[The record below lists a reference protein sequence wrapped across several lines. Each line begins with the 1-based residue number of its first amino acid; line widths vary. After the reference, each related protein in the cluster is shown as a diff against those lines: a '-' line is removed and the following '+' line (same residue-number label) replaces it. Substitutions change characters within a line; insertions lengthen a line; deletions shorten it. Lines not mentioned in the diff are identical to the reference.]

1 MLDLKKLDG
10 TIFDLSG
17 KVALI
22 TGAAGLLGVEH
33 SIALA
38 EAGADV
44 VMTDINLEELEISAQ
59 RVFDATSI
67 SPTTILLDVSNQD
80 EVSSVRKELEH
91 QGKIVNI
98 LINNA
103 AIDPKVRSD
112 ATVKE
117 SSRLENFDINKWN
130 IEVGVGLTGA
140 ILCASEFGPGM
151 AAQGGGVI
159 LNIASD
165 LSVFAPDQR
174 LYKKDGLRPDQQPV
188 KPVTYS
194 VIKHGL
200 IGLTKYLATYW
211 AEQGVRCNAL
221 SPGGV
226 YNGQS
231 DEFVQKLTELIPI
244 KRMASKDEYRGAV
257 QFLCSDASAYMNGQ
271 NIVMDGGRS
280 IL

>member
-1 MLDLKKLDG
+1 MNKFNLTK
-10 TIFDLSG
+10 

-22 TGAAGLLGVEH
+22 TGSSGLLGVEH
-33 SIALA
+33 TMALL
-38 EAGADV
+38 ELGATV
-44 VMTDINLEELEISAQ
+44 VMTDVNEKSLVTAYHSLLNADNKDCLFCKVMDVTNENNIQDVANELQKDGINI
-59 RVFDATSI
+59 D
-67 SPTTILLDVSNQD
+67 
-80 EVSSVRKELEH
+80 
-91 QGKIVNI
+91 I

-103 AIDPKVRSD
+103 AIDPKVQADSIVE
-112 ATVKE
+112 T
-117 SSRLENFDINKWN
+117 SRLENFSVDDWDFQLR
-130 IEVGVGLTGA
+130 VGLTGA
-140 ILCASEFGPGM
+140 MLCSKIFGTEM
-151 AAQGGGVI
+151 ANNSGGII

-174 LYKKDGLRPDQQPV
+174 LYKKDGLPPEQQPV

-211 AEQGVRCNAL
+211 PDKNIRCNAL

-226 YNGQS
+226 FNGQS
-231 DEFVQKLTELIPI
+231 DDFVQNLTDLIPMN
-244 KRMASKDEYRGAV
+244 RMASKDEYRGAI

-280 IL
+280 VL

>member
-1 MLDLKKLDG
+1 MNKYNLTK
-10 TIFDLSG
+10 

-22 TGAAGLLGVEH
+22 TGSSGLLGVEH
-33 SIALA
+33 TVALL
-38 EAGADV
+38 ELGATV
-44 VMTDINLEELEISAQ
+44 VMTDVNEKSLVTAYNLLLNADNKDRLFCKVMNVTSEGNIQDVANELHKDGINI
-59 RVFDATSI
+59 D
-67 SPTTILLDVSNQD
+67 
-80 EVSSVRKELEH
+80 
-91 QGKIVNI
+91 I

-103 AIDPKVRSD
+103 AIDPKVQADSVVE
-112 ATVKE
+112 T
-117 SSRLENFDINKWN
+117 SRLENFSVEDWDFQLK
-130 IEVGVGLTGA
+130 VGLTGA
-140 ILCASEFGPGM
+140 MLCSQIFGQEM
-151 AAQGGGVI
+151 AKNGRGVI

-174 LYKKDGLRPDQQPV
+174 LYKKDGLQPDQQPV

-211 AEQGVRCNAL
+211 ADRGVRCNAL

-226 YNGQS
+226 FNGQG
-231 DEFVQKLTELIPI
+231 DEFVQKLTNLIPMN
-244 KRMASKDEYRGAV
+244 RMASKDEYRGAI

-271 NIVMDGGRS
+271 NVVMDGGRS